1 MNLLRKG
8 INFMKYGSF
17 LRFMMVAGLFAGVV
31 TKAVHAQ
38 AQEVGERHPFSIS
51 VMPGFIDME
60 GDFPTKDGFQGA
72 VKLGYEMNDWWS
84 FEGGLFVA
92 PVLKAQTTP
101 RRDETTGGEWKD
113 VNLLEE
119 QTGEPGISETS
130 GYGFTVDALFHPT
143 PWKRVD
149 TYLTVGGQGI
159 GFTDDMKD
167 YDTFALGLRVG
178 AGVIYNINDAWGV
191 RADYRAAFAEGS
203 DKGTVNSMYEAGVR
217 YVIGANVPHKFVVSG
232 GPKDSDADGLT
243 DVEEKEIGTNPLDPD
258 TDHDALGDFE
268 EVRKYKTDPLNPD
281 TDYDA
286 LKDGAEVYNYHTEP
300 LMRDTDN
307 GGVADG
313 HEVIEDNTNPC
324 AGHGADDLQLVELNI
339 QFDYDKDV
347 IKPEYFKDLDII
359 GKVLQRDPGAT
370 ARIEGHADKQKKS
383 SKAHNDQLSERRA
396 KSCVNYLATKW
407 NVNLSRLTAVGY
419 GFSRPKAKNDP
430 IVGNPVNRRVEVYIR
445 KSGKAEP
452 MAPLTQAEVNS
463 VGAVVP
469 VEK

>member
-1 MNLLRKG
+1 
-8 INFMKYGSF
+8 MKNWRF
-17 LRFMMVAGLFAGVV
+17 LQFVMVAGLVAGLVS
-31 TKAVHAQ
+31 KAMPVQ
-38 AQEVGERHPFSIS
+38 AQETGDRHPFNVS
-51 VMPGFIDME
+51 VMGGFIDME
-60 GDFPTKDGFQGA
+60 GDFPTKDGVEGA
-72 VKLGYEMNDWWS
+72 VKLGYDVNTWWS
-84 FEGGLFVA
+84 FEGGLFLA

-101 RRDETTGGEWKD
+101 RRDETTGNEWKD
-113 VNLLEE
+113 VNLLER
-119 QTGEPGISETS
+119 QTGEVGISETS
-130 GYGFTVDALFHPT
+130 GYGFTLDALFHPT

-149 TYLTVGGQGI
+149 PYLALGLQGI

-167 YDTFALGLRVG
+167 YDTFAIGLRGG

-191 RADYRAAFAEGS
+191 RADYRAAFG
-203 DKGTVNSMYEAGVR
+203 DGGTKGTVNSTTEVGIR
-217 YVIGANVPHKFVVSG
+217 YVIGANVPHKFIVSG

-243 DVEEKEIGTNPLDPD
+243 DDEEKEIGTNPLDPD
-258 TDHDALGDFE
+258 TDHDGLGDFE
-268 EVRKYKTDPLNPD
+268 EVRKFFTDPLNPD
-281 TDYDA
+281 TDFDA
-286 LKDGAEVYNYHTEP
+286 LKDGAEVYNYKTDP
-300 LMRDTDN
+300 KDRDTDD

-347 IKPEYFKDLDII
+347 VKAEYFKDLDII

-396 KSCVNYLATKW
+396 KACANYLVAKW
-407 NVNLSRLTAVGY
+407 NVNRAHLTPVGY

-430 IVGNPVNRRVEVYIR
+430 VAGNPVNRRVEVYIR
-445 KSGKAEP
+445 KSGNVETV
-452 MAPLTQAEVNS
+452 PLNKAEVNS

-469 VEK
+469 VESK